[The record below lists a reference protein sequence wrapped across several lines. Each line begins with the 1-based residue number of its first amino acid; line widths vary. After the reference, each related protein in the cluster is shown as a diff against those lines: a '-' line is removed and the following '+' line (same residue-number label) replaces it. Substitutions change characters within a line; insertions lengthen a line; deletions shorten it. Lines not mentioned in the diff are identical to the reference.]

1 MGFTI
6 ILDNRVQ
13 DVRELFG
20 DDGVTVICG
29 QLLRVCVCV
38 GFNSYI
44 YQLPVLYSN
53 RCT

>member
-13 DVRELFG
+13 EVRELLG

-29 QLLRVCVCV
+29 QLLRVCLCRIQ
-38 GFNSYI
+38 FLYI
-44 YQLPVLYSN
+44 SAACIVF
-53 RCT
+53 